1 MRIEKRVLN
10 DVLRVLSKV
19 VCQTSPVELYRS
31 IRFVGDVDGVIA
43 MATDGVEVVS
53 VILDAFTENEIDF
66 CMPYKELKDLIRTS
80 RTETIE
86 LTGTFIEF
94 PATEEPSAEAMSAIL
109 PVNFGELLAQA
120 APIVDR
126 AGYRRVLQGI
136 NLSSAG
142 VTVTDGKQL
151 LHLPT
156 PLALVKDVTIP
167 FPSALL
173 AAKTSEMGVIHVWN
187 NLFSIEIG
195 SFCWHGKL
203 LEGQYPNWKAVIP
216 TPESH
221 DYSITLHEVEK
232 VIAWLKMIPGQK
244 TTNGIEL
251 NVAPDGSIT
260 LISCIQR
267 NYELNTQATVT
278 GVRPRAVLTLDRE
291 IILRML
297 LQGYT
302 TFNAHSDGLVPVL
315 ASGGIGQ
322 YIAMPIRTVPKT
334 QTQNSI
340 QPENK
345 EEKKMEETNNVVEQ
359 NAPVANPLDEL
370 GAAVEEFKLKIK
382 AMFDESTVL
391 SRKVKEVALIQKQKE
406 RDFIQAR
413 RAIERIR
420 MAI

>member
-1 MRIEKRVLN
+1 MRVEKRVLN
-10 DVLRVLSKV
+10 DALRVLGKV
-19 VCQTSPVELYRS
+19 VCQTSPMELYRS
-31 IRFVGDVDGVIA
+31 VRFVGDVDGVMA

-66 CMPYKELKDLIRTS
+66 CVPFKDLKDQVRMGRS
-80 RTETIE
+80 ETLE

-94 PATEEPSAEAMSAIL
+94 PASEEPAADAMSAIL

-126 AGYRRVLQGI
+126 SGYRRVLHGI
-136 NLSSAG
+136 NLSNAG

-151 LHLPT
+151 LHLPCV
-156 PLALVKDVTIP
+156 LSLDKDVTIP

-173 AAKTSEMGVIHVWN
+173 AAKTSEMGTLQVWD
-187 NLFSIEIG
+187 NLFQIEIG
-195 SFCWHGKL
+195 NFSWHGKL
-203 LEGQYPNWKAVIP
+203 LEGQYPNWRGVIP

-221 DYSITLHEVEK
+221 DYSITLHEPEK
-232 VIAWLKMIPGQK
+232 VLNWVKIIPCQK
-244 TTNGIEL
+244 TTNGVEL
-251 NVAPDGSIT
+251 NVMPDGSVT
-260 LISCIQR
+260 LVSCIQP
-267 NYELNTQATVT
+267 NFELNTSATVT
-278 GVRPRAVLTLDRE
+278 GVQPRAVLTLDRE

-302 TFNAHSDGLVPVL
+302 TFKAHSDGLVPVI
-315 ASGGIGQ
+315 ASGGAGQ
-322 YIAMPIRTVPKT
+322 YIAMPIRTINKNP
-334 QTQNSI
+334 I
-340 QPENK
+340 QPK
-345 EEKKMEETNNVVEQ
+345 QEEKKMEIENNVVEQ
-359 NAPVANPLDEL
+359 TAPVVNPLDEL
-370 GAAVEEFKLKIK
+370 GAAVEEVKLKIK